1 MQLTNIMKTRKQTLT
16 SLLLIILLGLSI
28 PYSLA
33 DSTKNILVFGDS
45 LSAAY
50 GIPIESGWV
59 SLMQRKLTAE
69 KFPYRIENT
78 SVSGETTSGGK
89 QRFALV
95 SQRIRPSIVILELGA
110 NDGLRGLDLT
120 QTQLNLA
127 NIIESAQSSG
137 AEVLLLGV
145 KIPPNYGP
153 AYTKQFE
160 AMYHE
165 LAKRYH
171 VTLIPF
177 FLDNVA
183 GKPEL
188 TQADGLHP
196 NQDAQSIIMQNV
208 WEGLHPLLQ
217 KKKR

>member
-1 MQLTNIMKTRKQTLT
+1 MNTRKQTLT
-16 SLLLIILLGLSI
+16 SLLWIIVLGLSTH
-28 PYSLA
+28 YSFA
-33 DSTKNILVFGDS
+33 EPTKNILVFGDS

-89 QRFALV
+89 QRFA
-95 SQRIRPSIVILELGA
+95 SIFQRIHPSIVILELGA

-127 NIIESAQSSG
+127 NIIESAQNSG

-160 AMYHE
+160 AIYPQ
-165 LAKRYH
+165 LAKQYH
-171 VTLIPF
+171 INLIPF
-177 FLDNVA
+177 FLENVA

-196 NQDAQSIIMQNV
+196 NQNAQPIIMQNI